1 MATSKAYELSNLW
14 DGIDNG
20 AKWDAGVVFNRTNAL
35 PLDKFS
41 VFRSFADAY
50 DYAQTNPVAY
60 PGQIVTVVDGA
71 LSTVTAYKI
80 ETNGALCAIAPSISI
95 DVDDLPLSAG
105 TGIEITQDGYI
116 NTKVG
121 SGLSTDSSN
130 NITFAAGNGLSV
142 VDGVVEVAILNLYG
156 GTATDVSTPIDNTL

>member
-41 VFRSFADAY
+41 VFRSLSAAQE
-50 DYAQTNPVAY
+50 YASDNAVAY
-60 PGQIVTVVDGA
+60 PGQIVTVVDSA

-80 ETNGALCAIAPSISI
+80 ETNGEICAISPAIN
-95 DVDDLPLSAG
+95 VDDLPLSAG
-105 TGIEITQDGYI
+105 PGIEITPAGFI
-116 NTKVG
+116 NAKVG
-121 SGLSTDSSN
+121 DGLGVDGSG
-130 NITFAAGNGLSV
+130 NIVLSV
-142 VDGVVEVAILNLYG
+142 LTLSGGSAI
-156 GTATDVSTPIDNTL
+156 D

>member
-41 VFRSFADAY
+41 VFRSLSAAQE
-50 DYAQTNPVAY
+50 YAAENAVAY

-80 ETNGALCAIAPSISI
+80 ETNGEICAISPAIN
-95 DVDDLPLSAG
+95 VDDLPLSAG
-105 TGIEITQDGYI
+105 HGIEITPAGFI
-116 NTKVG
+116 NAKVG
-121 SGLSTDSSN
+121 DGLGFDGSG
-130 NITFAAGNGLSV
+130 NIVLSV
-142 VDGVVEVAILNLYG
+142 LTLSG
-156 GTATDVSTPIDNTL
+156 GSATD